1 MVASSRVGILAAGM
15 LLIAALGGCQRSEP
29 ARSTGAGAPASQAM
43 AAPVPSTL
51 ASAASQSNATL
62 PSIARKLV
70 RKASLELEVASAKEA
85 VARATRIAEAEG
97 GFVATTEQS
106 ARGTGPD
113 ERAAATLT
121 LRVPAEH
128 FVATLEALRKLGSGP
143 GSERVTTEDVSEEF
157 IDLEARIQNQRALE
171 AQFLEI
177 LKRASK
183 VEEALHVQREIATVR
198 TEIDR
203 MDGRRRFLERETSL
217 ATITLQL
224 TTAQPLVNAGVGD
237 FGRAVSQ
244 AASDCVAVAAGIVT
258 GVIRLVGVL
267 LPFALLLGLPGALA
281 LRLIW
286 KRRRARLA
294 L

>member
-1 MVASSRVGILAAGM
+1 MVLV
-15 LLIAALGGCQRSEP
+15 AALGGCRRSEP
-29 ARSTGAGAPASQAM
+29 PPTGAGAPAVQAL
-43 AAPVPSTL
+43 AAPAPSPL
-51 ASAASQSNATL
+51 ASAAQPGNATL
-62 PSIARKLV
+62 PSVARKLV
-70 RKASLELEVASAKEA
+70 RKGSLELEVASAKEA

-106 ARGTGPD
+106 ARDTGSG
-113 ERAAATLT
+113 ERVAATLT
-121 LRVPAEH
+121 LRVPADH
-128 FVATLEALRKLGSGP
+128 FVSTLEALRKLGTGP

-157 IDLEARIQNQRALE
+157 IDLEARLQNQRALE

-224 TTAQPLVNAGVGD
+224 TTAQPLVNAGLGD

-244 AASDCVAVAAGIVT
+244 AASDSVAVAAGIIT

-267 LPFALLLGLPGALA
+267 LPFALLLGLPGALV
-281 LRLIW
+281 LRLLW